1 MKHHPKVKKVLIP
14 VLIGSIIGLFIVSAL
29 FSLKVYFNGHIPGEV
44 NIAGIDVSYD
54 NPISAHEKLQ
64 DAVTTY
70 LNQPVGIS
78 IEGTSKEISLTNL
91 GVEILV
97 PESIKMIDKIDSFNV
112 STIRFLEDLLIPLQ
126 KNLTLLVKIDEK
138 KLTATIDKEF
148 NLTAPISAKFYIN
161 QNKTLLIEPETK
173 GLYFNKKMLIK
184 DLKHRS
190 KTLDNEDFEISLGEA
205 LPDILSAD
213 LEKQKPQVSQILTH
227 KLVLIDPVYSDDWT
241 ITLAD
246 QKDWVV
252 FNTTAESTTIEINQE
267 KLNEFVDV
275 EIAKWLDKPV
285 TNVTMSKKG
294 EEVIIEGDGHDGRL
308 IQREALK
315 RSIELAAV
323 AKIKNVPIPTKKIV
337 PELKISEELQKL
349 GIKERIGVG
358 HTSFYGS
365 PVNRVFNI
373 NVATNKL
380 NGKLIAPG
388 EVFSFNKTIGN
399 VDGSTGYR
407 KELVIKKEGTLPE
420 YGGGVCQVSTTM
432 YRAALFTGLPITE
445 RNQHSYAVSYY
456 SQIMG
461 HGLDATIYIGG
472 PDLKFQNDTENHLLV
487 QAYTKNEYELYFIF
501 YGTSD
506 GRSVQMEGPYL
517 SNYRNPGPTQ
527 TIETNDLAP
536 GQRKQVEKSHTGF
549 DALWYR
555 YVTKANGEVIKET
568 IATKY
573 KAIPAKVLVGAATSV
588 PVQ

>member
-1 MKHHPKVKKVLIP
+1 MKHHPKVKKVIVS
-14 VLIGSIIGLFIVSAL
+14 VLIGSIIGLFIVSSIFA
-29 FSLKVYFNGHIPGEV
+29 LKVYFNGRAPGGLT
-44 NIAGIDVSYD
+44 IAGIDISYD
-54 NPISAHEKLQ
+54 SNQAVEGKLKN
-64 DAVTTY
+64 AVTTY
-70 LNQPVGIS
+70 LNQPIGIS
-78 IEGTSKEISLTNL
+78 ISGKSKNISPISL

-97 PESIKMIDKIDSFNV
+97 PESVKMIDKIDSFNS
-112 STIRFLEDLLIPLQ
+112 STIEFLRALIVPQKKNIPL
-126 KNLTLLVKIDEK
+126 LVRINEEK
-138 KLTATIDKEF
+138 LISALNKEF
-148 NLTAPISAKFYIN
+148 GLTAPENAKFYIN
-161 QNKTLLIEPETK
+161 QNKTLLIEAEKPSS
-173 GLYFNKKMLIK
+173 YFNKKKLVQ
-184 DLKHRS
+184 DLKIHS
-190 KTLDNEDFEISLGEA
+190 KTLDNEDFEITLEEA

-213 LEKQKPQVSQILTH
+213 LEKQKPQVSQTLTH

-246 QKDWVV
+246 KKDWVI
-252 FNTTAESTTIEINQE
+252 FNTTAQSTVIEINQG
-267 KLNEFVDV
+267 KLNEFIDA
-275 EIAKWLDKPV
+275 EISKWLDKPV

-337 PELKISEELQKL
+337 PELKISQELQEL

-388 EVFSFNKTIGN
+388 ETFSFNKTIGN

-420 YGGGVCQVSTTM
+420 FGGGVCQVSTTM
-432 YRAALFTGLPITE
+432 YRAALFTGLPIVE

-461 HGLDATIYIGG
+461 DGLDATIYIGG

-527 TIETNDLAP
+527 TIETNDLSP
-536 GQRKQVEKSHTGF
+536 GQKKQVEKSHTGF

-555 YVTKANGEVIKET
+555 YLTKANGEVIKET

-573 KAIPAKVLVGAATSV
+573 KAIPAKVLVGAATSA